1 MNADPKLSV
10 DSAPAQPHIEP
21 LLRLAVEACD
31 VTIRELSAK
40 NAELHAQAARF
51 QTAIDSLSSG
61 VCFFDRDDRL
71 IACNRP
77 YAEIYGLTP
86 DQVTPGTTLREIV
99 ERRFEAR
106 TSSGDVEDCLAS
118 IEAIKAAGE
127 QQNLFSKLADGRI
140 IRVLNKLMADGSWT
154 AIHEDVTDAPEKR
167 LPIEEKGSVQSVI
180 DAVPD
185 NVWVKDRQS
194 RFIIANVAT
203 ARRLGCATSRQLIGK
218 SDLDLWPSEMAQ
230 KFLADERDVIAT
242 GRPMINSWEYCLTVE
257 GDKYWV
263 ATTKVPLRNQRGEI
277 VGVIGV
283 SRDVTAR
290 RLADELRDG
299 QAQVVEMIARNAPLP
314 AVFDR
319 LVRLIESQTTD
330 VIGSILLL
338 DDDGRHLRHIETSS
352 LPEAFYKAID
362 GLAIDSDT
370 CACGVAAYR
379 REPLVVTDIA
389 VDPLWRDYRDLAIAN
404 GVHSCWSTP
413 ILSSHGAPLGVLAA
427 YSRAAREPT
436 SMETWH
442 IDVAARV
449 AGIAVERKLAEDRL
463 HFMATHDALTGLPN
477 RTLLRDRLAQ
487 AILSGERQHR
497 CATVVFIDLDNFKII
512 NDNLGHNIGD
522 ELLKTVA
529 KRMVDCVRASDTVSR
544 LGGDEFVILLFD
556 QAKGFDESSETLRR
570 IQAVVAEPVII
581 GGHALRV
588 TASIGVAAFPDDGKD
603 VDKLLANADAAMYR
617 AKETGRDRI
626 QLYSSGLNEGVKEK
640 FKLREDLDN
649 ALARGEFALLY
660 QPQVNLRSGH
670 VFAVEALIRWK
681 HPALGV
687 LPPARFIPL
696 AEETG
701 LIAPIGEWVLNEA
714 CRQNKAWQ
722 EEGLPPI
729 AVAVNVSAL
738 QFREKRFAAI
748 VAAALRDHGLEPK
761 YLELELTESFIM
773 RDVDRAVATMK
784 ELKVLGVRL
793 AIDDFGI
800 GYSSLNAL
808 KIFPIARLK
817 IDKSFIDHLPHDAN
831 DRAVVTA
838 AISLGRKLN
847 LKVLAEGVE
856 TLEQVA
862 FLRQHHCE
870 EIQGY
875 HFSRPVV
882 ASEIGAI
889 LKVRAQGALVG
900 CE

>member
-1 MNADPKLSV
+1 
-10 DSAPAQPHIEP
+10 
-21 LLRLAVEACD
+21 
-31 VTIRELSAK
+31 
-40 NAELHAQAARF
+40 
-51 QTAIDSLSSG
+51 
-61 VCFFDRDDRL
+61 
-71 IACNRP
+71 
-77 YAEIYGLTP
+77 
-86 DQVTPGTTLREIV
+86 
-99 ERRFEAR
+99 
-106 TSSGDVEDCLAS
+106 
-118 IEAIKAAGE
+118 
-127 QQNLFSKLADGRI
+127 
-140 IRVLNKLMADGSWT
+140 
-154 AIHEDVTDAPEKR
+154 
-167 LPIEEKGSVQSVI
+167 
-180 DAVPD
+180 
-185 NVWVKDRQS
+185 
-194 RFIIANVAT
+194 
-203 ARRLGCATSRQLIGK
+203 
-218 SDLDLWPSEMAQ
+218 
-230 KFLADERDVIAT
+230 
-242 GRPMINSWEYCLTVE
+242 
-257 GDKYWV
+257 
-263 ATTKVPLRNQRGEI
+263 
-277 VGVIGV
+277 
-283 SRDVTAR
+283 
-290 RLADELRDG
+290 
-299 QAQVVEMIARNAPLP
+299 
-314 AVFDR
+314 
-319 LVRLIESQTTD
+319 
-330 VIGSILLL
+330 
-338 DDDGRHLRHIETSS
+338 
-352 LPEAFYKAID
+352 
-362 GLAIDSDT
+362 
-370 CACGVAAYR
+370 
-379 REPLVVTDIA
+379 
-389 VDPLWRDYRDLAIAN
+389 
-404 GVHSCWSTP
+404 
-413 ILSSHGAPLGVLAA
+413 
-427 YSRAAREPT
+427 
-436 SMETWH
+436 
-442 IDVAARV
+442 
-449 AGIAVERKLAEDRL
+449 
-463 HFMATHDALTGLPN
+463 
-477 RTLLRDRLAQ
+477 
-487 AILSGERQHR
+487 
-497 CATVVFIDLDNFKII
+497 
-512 NDNLGHNIGD
+512 
-522 ELLKTVA
+522 
-529 KRMVDCVRASDTVSR
+529 
-544 LGGDEFVILLFD
+544 
-556 QAKGFDESSETLRR
+556 
-570 IQAVVAEPVII
+570 VVAEPVII

-626 QLYSSGLNEGVKEK
+626 QLYSSGLNEEVKEK
-640 FKLREDLDN
+640 FKLREDLEN

-660 QPQVNLRSGH
+660 QPQVNLRSGR
-670 VFAVEALIRWK
+670 VFAVEALIRWN